1 MSDDWKR
8 IEGTGWIPLEGFGR
22 VNPRRDN
29 VGDAGRTYFTAMTAD
44 DEYARALGNC
54 ITGGPETWFYEP
66 DFRIQ
71 QGKRVW
77 RSRLP
82 PSGRKI
88 WDPLPPGTTATGKWR
103 CLVKG

>member
-66 DFRIQ
+66 DQPFYLSLIH
-71 QGKRVW
+71 
-77 RSRLP
+77 
-82 PSGRKI
+82 I
-88 WDPLPPGTTATGKWR
+88 
-103 CLVKG
+103 